1 LKPYNSSLVFSS
13 SCSSLAYTL
22 ECKTYCNYYPLSP
35 LTPFPILDCSIGPY
49 PNSKSS
55 LLIWMTLIW
64 MTLIWM
70 TLIWMTLIW
79 MIPIYHS
86 PIYYSPIYYSPIYY
100 SVIRESLWLWSI
112 GQYSL
117 SFTADKTPLRLN
129 SNWDDY

>member
-1 LKPYNSSLVFSS
+1 MKPYNSSLVFSS

-64 MTLIWM
+64 M
-70 TLIWMTLIW
+70 
-79 MIPIYHS
+79 IPIYH
-86 PIYYSPIYYSPIYY
+86 SPIYYSPIYY